1 MANFFGKIKDRKEQK
16 ARAAA
21 SNEMKDTVEGRIRQG
36 VGPLTEEAKSASPG
50 SSVREYYDIVLLAG
64 ETSEIFYSGWWLISD
79 FYYKNRG
86 MGKEFVVKAVAAY
99 TALVKGYHKAGDKRP
114 KFIEGL
120 SGYLNADES
129 HLLAARL
136 QATALLEPVKALAF
150 FKSFEKYYPKSGHCL
165 FASEMAGIIE
175 SNQEG
180 DLTALLAYLKG
191 EEERLNGGFSQA
203 KTTFLALA
211 KGNSDHRLATNAWI
225 KVGDLQYYQ
234 EKKYKEAIASYENA
248 AARDGQGDDTNIVH
262 FQIGECYR
270 ALADWEKSIESYGH
284 YIMESEGHFRVDFAK
299 FYMAQ
304 SHENLGHWDEA
315 TLLYQTVADMDR
327 SYWKD
332 KAQDR
337 MNLILKHQQ
346 EGTLKLLADTL
357 SARTHK
363 S

>member
-36 VGPLTEEAKSASPG
+36 VGPLTEESKSASLG
-50 SSVREYYDIVLLAG
+50 SSVREYYEIVQLAG
-64 ETSEIFYSGWWLISD
+64 ETSEVFYSGWWLISD

-86 MGKEFVVKAVAAY
+86 MGKEFVEKAVAAY
-99 TALVKGYHKAGDKRP
+99 TALVKGYHKAGEKRP
-114 KFIEGL
+114 KFVEGL
-120 SGYLNADES
+120 SVYLNADES

-150 FKSFEKYYPKSGHCL
+150 FKSFEKYYPKSGHGL

-175 SNQEG
+175 ANQKG
-180 DLTALLAYLKG
+180 DPSALLAYLKG
-191 EEERLNGGFSQA
+191 EEQRLNGGFSEA
-203 KTTFLALA
+203 KATFLALA
-211 KGNSDHRLATNAWI
+211 KGNSDHRLATHAWI

-234 EKKYKEAIASYENA
+234 EKNYENAIVSYENA
-248 AARDGQGDDTNIVH
+248 ASSEKLDEDTNIVY

-270 ALADWEKSIESYGH
+270 GLANWEKSIDSYGH

-315 TLLYQTVADMDR
+315 TLLYQTVAEMNR
-327 SYWKD
+327 SYWKE
-332 KAQDR
+332 KAQER
-337 MNLILKHQQ
+337 MKLILKHQQ
-346 EGTLKLLADTL
+346 EGTLNLLADTL
-357 SARTHK
+357 SARTRK